1 MSQEASVPQPK
12 TSTTRRLGRL
22 ASVIAAIL
30 ILASISYTLGNFN
43 ARDTISRPDMSWAL
57 GSAAAIKIS
66 DLSIS
71 LEHAAN
77 VIRERNPEASEADL
91 GKAYDYLSGLL
102 AASVEMHIA
111 KGDALQPAF
120 TNWMSDYRK
129 FLGDSPD
136 AIYSTA
142 PIDADSKY
150 EVAITT
156 GSADYLGFVVYERN
170 PITGWNRVADST
182 SIVPD
187 AENSVFRIRLTS
199 ESSDEIP
206 ESKTLDTPLEKS
218 AGSTEGAEDAEG
230 AVGIKDEKSTPSIHS
245 HDGIAEA
252 QMQGA
257 DSGSEQ
263 LTLQLSDSS
272 HLIMVREYFFDSG
285 SRQPSMLTIERLETT
300 ASAITGVITQTGTS
314 GQSATPFETRAANA
328 VNFFNQTWQGSLALA
343 DALKE
348 TTNSFDRP
356 ATVSPD
362 FVGIFYPTPDNDYH
376 GGSFSLA
383 PGEALVIEGEV
394 PTAAFWSITLQD
406 HWMQSIEFNGQPAS
420 LKGSEITN
428 RDGRYRVWIS
438 DTPPPEGEDWLHTGG
453 ESEGL
458 VAIRYLLS
466 DNATAPT
473 AKLLKLSNA
482 ANANFQNV
490 QRL

>member
-1 MSQEASVPQPK
+1 MGSEMCI
-12 TSTTRRLGRL
+12 RD
-22 ASVIAAIL
+22 
-30 ILASISYTLGNFN
+30 
-43 ARDTISRPDMSWAL
+43 RDTISRPDMSWAL

-77 VIRERNPEASEADL
+77 ATRERNPEASEADL

-111 KGDALQPAF
+111 KGDPLQPEF

-199 ESSDEIP
+199 ESSE
-206 ESKTLDTPLEKS
+206 ESPGGKTLDTPLEQS
-218 AGSTEGAEDAEG
+218 TGSTGDAEG
-230 AVGIKDEKSTPSIHS
+230 VKVAEGAPSIDS

-252 QMQGA
+252 QMQGTEP
-257 DSGSEQ
+257 GFQQ
-263 LTLQLSDSS
+263 LTLTLSDSS
-272 HLIMVREYFFDSG
+272 HLIMVREYFFESEP
-285 SRQPSMLTIERLETT
+285 RQPSKLSIERVGTRANAL
-300 ASAITGVITQTGTS
+300 AGVKNQKGILGKD
-314 GQSATPFETRAANA
+314 ATPFETRAENA

-376 GGSFSLA
+376 GGSFSLS
-383 PGEALVIEGEV
+383 PGEALVVEGEV

-406 HWMQSIEFNGQPAS
+406 HWMQSIESNGQPAS

-428 RDGRYRVWIS
+428 REGRYRVWIS
-438 DTPPPEGEDWLHTGG
+438 DTSPPDGEDWLDTGD

-482 ANANFQNV
+482 ANANIQNV
-490 QRL
+490 QGL

>member
-1 MSQEASVPQPK
+1 MNQGASVPQPK

-30 ILASISYTLGNFN
+30 IVASVSYTLGNFN

-77 VIRERNPEASEADL
+77 AIRERNPEASEADL

-102 AASVEMHIA
+102 AASVEMQIA
-111 KGDALQPAF
+111 KGDPLQPAF

-156 GSADYLGFVVYERN
+156 GSADYLGFVVYERH
-170 PITGWNRVADST
+170 PITGWNRVADSA

-187 AENSVFRIRLTS
+187 AENRVFRIRLTRESSQETS
-199 ESSDEIP
+199 ES
-206 ESKTLDTPLEKS
+206 KKLDTPLEKS
-218 AGSTEGAEDAEG
+218 TGSTKGAEGITE
-230 AVGIKDEKSTPSIHS
+230 GIKGAESAPSIDA
-245 HDGIAEA
+245 HDGISEA
-252 QMQGA
+252 QMQGTEP
-257 DSGSEQ
+257 GSQQ
-263 LTLQLSDSS
+263 LTLTLSDSS
-272 HLIMVREYFFDSG
+272 HLIMVREYFFDSEP
-285 SRQPSMLTIERLETT
+285 RQPSMLTIERLETT

-383 PGEALVIEGEV
+383 PGEALVVEGEV

-406 HWMQSIEFNGQPAS
+406 HWMQSIESSGQPAS

-428 RDGRYRVWIS
+428 RSGRYRVWIS
-438 DTPPPEGEDWLHTGG
+438 DTPPPEGEDWLNTGG

-473 AKLLKLSNA
+473 AKLLKLINA
-482 ANANFQNV
+482 ANANIQNV

>member
-12 TSTTRRLGRL
+12 ASTTQRLGRL

-30 ILASISYTLGNFN
+30 IVASVSYTLGNFT

-71 LEHAAN
+71 LEHAASA
-77 VIRERNPEASEADL
+77 IRERNPEASEADL

-111 KGDALQPAF
+111 KGDPLQPAF

-199 ESSDEIP
+199 ESSE
-206 ESKTLDTPLEKS
+206 ETSETKTLDRSLEKS
-218 AGSTEGAEDAEG
+218 IGSTNGAEGITEGILGAES
-230 AVGIKDEKSTPSIHS
+230 APSIDS
-245 HDGIAEA
+245 HDGISEA
-252 QMQGA
+252 QMQGTEP
-257 DSGSEQ
+257 GSQQ
-263 LTLQLSDSS
+263 LTLTLSDSS
-272 HLIMVREYFFDSG
+272 HLIMVREYFFDSEP
-285 SRQPSMLTIERLETT
+285 RQPSRLTIKRLG
-300 ASAITGVITQTGTS
+300 SAVTPITGVITQTGTS
-314 GQSATPFETRAANA
+314 GQSATSFETRAANA

-383 PGEALVIEGEV
+383 PGETLVVEGEL

-406 HWMQSIEFNGQPAS
+406 HWMQSIESNGQPAS

-453 ESEGL
+453 KSEGL

-482 ANANFQNV
+482 TNANFQKV